1 MRISRRAFIATS
13 AACSTLGIPAWATRM
28 QELVATS
35 GEVQFAPSDY
45 NKTKIWGFGGTIP
58 GPEIRVAQG
67 ARVQRRFV
75 NDLPQASS
83 VHWHGIRI
91 ENAMDGVPGLTQ
103 PVVERGD
110 HFDYDF
116 VVPDAGTYWYH
127 SHNQSWEQVAR
138 GLYGPLIVEE
148 ATPPDV
154 DRDITWMIDDW
165 RLDDTAQIAGGFG
178 AMHDNSHA
186 GRLGNFV
193 TVNGDANLRLEAKTN
208 ERLRLRL
215 VNTAN
220 ARVFELGFEGAT
232 GVVVALDG
240 MPLET
245 PEPLERVILAP
256 AQRADVIVDITAH
269 SGDGAALFM
278 QDRDAAYA
286 LVEILVSGEMSKTAR
301 GPVLPLPPNPQTKL
315 GALSDARSI
324 PLLMEGGAMG
334 GLRSATL
341 RGESLP
347 MGDLVAQGFVWA
359 LNSNADMPD
368 DPLVSA
374 DLGETIRLPMTN
386 QTAFPHGMHLHG
398 HHFREVQSDGSLGP
412 FRDTLLLNRGETRE
426 IAFVADNPGKWLLHC
441 HMLGHQAAGM
451 KTWLEV
457 A

>member
-1 MRISRRAFIATS
+1 MTLSRRSFLASS
-13 AACSTLGIPAWATRM
+13 AAFSAVGAPAFSRSPLDLIART
-28 QELVATS
+28 
-35 GEVQFAPSDY
+35 GEVQFAPAEY
-45 NKTKIWGFGGTIP
+45 GKTKVWGFDGTVP
-58 GPEIRVAQG
+58 GTEIRIAQG

-91 ENAMDGVPGLTQ
+91 DNAMDGVPGLTQ
-103 PVVERGD
+103 AVVAEGQSF
-110 HFDYDF
+110 HYDF
-116 VVPDAGTYWYH
+116 IAPDAGTYWYH

-148 ATPPDV
+148 ETPPDV
-154 DRDITWMIDDW
+154 DRDLTWMIDDW

-193 TVNGDANLRLEAKTN
+193 TVNGDADLRLEAKTN

-215 VNTAN
+215 INTAN
-220 ARVFELGFEGAT
+220 ARILTLGFKGAS
-232 GVVVALDG
+232 GMVVALDG

-245 PEPLERVILAP
+245 PEPLQQIVLAP
-256 AQRADVIVDITAH
+256 AQRADVIVDITGKA
-269 SGDGAALFM
+269 GDGAVLYM
-278 QDRDAAYA
+278 QDRETAYS
-286 LVEILVSGEMSKTAR
+286 LVEILIRGEMRSSPL
-301 GPVLPLPPNPQTKL
+301 GPILPLPPNPQTVFGDL
-315 GALSDARSI
+315 NAARVV

-334 GLRSATL
+334 GLRTATL
-341 RGESLP
+341 RGKPLP
-347 MGDLVAQGFVWA
+347 IRELAASGFVWA
-359 LNSNADMPD
+359 LNGNADLPEA
-368 DPLVSA
+368 PLLVA
-374 DLGETIRLPMTN
+374 NVGETIRLPLTN

-398 HHFREVQSDGSLGP
+398 HHFREIHADGRLGP
-412 FRDTLLLNRGETRE
+412 YRDTLLVNRGETRE

-451 KTWLEV
+451 KTWMEV